1 MSSNLTAIIEITST
15 DGQTIPSGLSNDIVF
30 ATIAN
35 TQNFRF
41 GNLNSNE
48 YMVISSNIG
57 IGISNPKKKLHVIGD
72 GQFTSNLTVGGNLI
86 LSGATTL
93 SSNLNVIG
101 TTSLSN
107 ILNVTGATALSN
119 NLNVI
124 GATSLSNN
132 LSVIGAT
139 TLSNNL
145 NVIGAT
151 SLSNILNVTGATALS
166 NNLSVIGATI
176 LSNNLNVIGSTV
188 LSNILNVTGTTA
200 LSNNLSV
207 IGNIGI
213 GTSIGNEKIHIYSSN
228 AKIRLQDTI
237 TSNNTTTIDFY
248 NSSNLNGYIGYLG
261 TSNLRIVNTISNGS
275 IKLSTGNNDRVIVD
289 SFGNIG
295 IGTMSPSNKL
305 HVIGDGQF
313 TSNLISLGNLSISGI
328 TTLSSNL
335 GVSGIT
341 MLSSNLG
348 VSGITML
355 SSNLGVSGI
364 TTLSSNLG
372 VFGNTTL
379 SSNLEVSGITSLSSN
394 LGVSGITTLL
404 SNLGVS
410 GITTLSSNLGV
421 SGVTTLNSILGV
433 TGITTLNSDLNVQGN
448 TYVYGILALNPL
460 IKPGGCGITFING
473 LDTKYA
479 MYLASAGPSNSISKN
494 TAISYGNVTSA
505 IRTRYWSV
513 PNSGFIWEGTDGN
526 SINDVGLMSLEATT
540 GNLTLKGTIT
550 ASNLISGTGVTNI
563 LNPVSIVGSL
573 QVTAPVSLS
582 NNLTVS
588 GVSIFN
594 SNISLISGN
603 IGIGTTNPVESM
615 HIYGSNQSIRIQSIL
630 SNNINTRLNFYNLS
644 NLNGYI
650 GYFGSQ
656 DLLLN
661 NSASNG
667 SFRLYTSNTEKLT
680 VTNSGFVGIG
690 NSIPNA
696 KLEIN
701 YNTTSNALL
710 ITNGD
715 TNTSFTNKS
724 QIAFGFAGTN
734 TFNHFIHTR
743 HSSSTTI
750 NNAIDFYVCN
760 GTQNNTLTS
769 GSTFVMS
776 INGGNVG
783 IGTTNPAYPLDVVG
797 TGNISGNLNINNTGA
812 QLNAPTCPYGSINTS
827 GGTRGGYSG
836 YVVNNSLALMDNGTD
851 RGVYLENDGWIIYKS
866 SSTATAIIPAANLNT
881 NKINCTIA
889 SCSGGAYIGGDIN
902 MPTNTGINLS
912 LGSLGIP
919 SISSYYRMWK
929 YQDGNTYNDYT
940 GNIYWRPAG
949 SYNALILDYY
959 ANLTCAGNFSSGGT
973 ITSGTI
979 TTNGNI
985 NATSGSVYC
994 INSTTT
1000 GTANIANITSGPINT
1015 QGNTLNC
1022 GSISCTSINTNG
1034 NGITC
1039 GGINAGG
1046 SGINCGA
1053 IQFANNA
1060 TFNCTVGNIQSTT
1073 IATYRPSV
1081 NTNVVIDNSGY
1092 IGKAGSSIR
1101 FKINVEDIEDSE
1113 SENILDNLRP
1123 VKYQSNPLTTGR
1135 GLDSE
1140 DAEDYKNIYYGFIAE
1155 EVDLVDKRLVHYC
1168 YSNDVLIPDGLSYD
1182 RIPVL
1187 LLKETKKLKTRVI
1200 NLEAD
1205 VLLLKTENILLK
1217 TENDLLKSKIDY
1229 LYNYLNINNN

>member
-15 DGQTIPSGLSNDIVF
+15 DGQTIPSCLSNDIVF

-48 YMVISSNIG
+48 YMVINSNIG
-57 IGISNPKKKLHVIGD
+57 IGISNPTKKLHVVGD

-151 SLSNILNVTGATALS
+151 SLSNILNVTGATILS
-166 NNLSVIGATI
+166 NNLSVIGATA
-176 LSNNLNVIGSTV
+176 LSNNLNVIGATS
-188 LSNILNVTGTTA
+188 LSNILNVTGATA

-341 MLSSNLG
+341 TLSSNLG

-372 VFGNTTL
+372 V
-379 SSNLEVSGITSLSSN
+379 SGITTLSSN
-394 LGVSGITTLL
+394 LGVSGITMLS

-421 SGVTTLNSILGV
+421 SGITTLSSNLGVSGITTLNSTLGVSGITTLNSTLGV

-479 MYLASAGPSNSISKN
+479 MYLANAGPSNSISKN

-505 IRTRYWSV
+505 IRSRYWNV
-513 PNSGFIWEGTDGN
+513 PNTGFIWEGTDGN
-526 SINDVGLMSLEATT
+526 SINDIGLMALEANT

-550 ASNLISGTGVTNI
+550 ASNLISGTGITNI
-563 LNPVSIVGSL
+563 LNPVSIIGTL
-573 QVTAPVSLS
+573 QVTSPVSLS
-582 NNLTVS
+582 NNLTIF
-588 GVSIFN
+588 GVSTFN
-594 SNISLISGN
+594 SNISITGNNTLKTSTGLTALGGSLQVSG
-603 IGIGTTNPVESM
+603 ITS
-615 HIYGSNQSIRIQSIL
+615 L
-630 SNNINTRLNFYNLS
+630 SNNFI
-644 NLNGYI
+644 
-650 GYFGSQ
+650 
-656 DLLLN
+656 
-661 NSASNG
+661 
-667 SFRLYTSNTEKLT
+667 TS
-680 VTNSGFVGIG
+680 
-690 NSIPNA
+690 
-696 KLEIN
+696 
-701 YNTTSNALL
+701 
-710 ITNGD
+710 
-715 TNTSFTNKS
+715 
-724 QIAFGFAGTN
+724 
-734 TFNHFIHTR
+734 
-743 HSSSTTI
+743 
-750 NNAIDFYVCN
+750 
-760 GTQNNTLTS
+760 
-769 GSTFVMS
+769 
-776 INGGNVG
+776 GNVG
-783 IGTTNPAYPLDVVG
+783 IGTTNPQSALHVYGAVNTAPPVAGVHIGFSLGATNRPAIELCASDTNGDVIIDFTVINIDSYGRISYNFVNNYMSLSTTNTLGASITERLRISNNGLYIAPSSRIMFDNSPTSYGIPGSVNGTKLVLFSGNGNASTFSTAPTSSDYSLGVGISSDLWLNIPTGAKHSFTVAGTEAVSIQYGGIVINNPGQLNFGSSTRQMVNLYGTIYGIGIQGNTLYNRTANQYQWYQGGIHSDTQDSAGFGGISLMKLDS
-797 TGNISGNLNINNTGA
+797 SGNLNVNNNLYLNNTGA
-812 QLNAPTCPYGSINTS
+812 VLSAPTCQFGSINTS
-827 GGTRGGYSG
+827 GGTRNSYAG
-836 YVVNNSLALMDNGTD
+836 YVVNNTLALMDNGTD
-851 RGVYLENDGWIIYKS
+851 KGVYVMNDAWIIYKS
-866 SSTATAIIPAANLNT
+866 SSAATTIIPAANLNA
-881 NKINCTIA
+881 N
-889 SCSGGAYIGGDIN
+889 
-902 MPTNTGINLS
+902 
-912 LGSLGIP
+912 
-919 SISSYYRMWK
+919 
-929 YQDGNTYNDYT
+929 
-940 GNIYWRPAG
+940 
-949 SYNALILDYY
+949 
-959 ANLTCAGNFSSGGT
+959 NLTC
-973 ITSGTI
+973 TSL
-979 TTNGNI
+979 
-985 NATSGSVYC
+985 
-994 INSTTT
+994 
-1000 GTANIANITSGPINT
+1000 NT
-1015 QGNTLNC
+1015 QGYQLNC